1 MARQVRLRLLCSTDW
16 TMLDLAYLVNVTEVA
31 RCRYQ
36 ATLAS
41 PLFCRKPFIFMP
53 VFP

>member
-1 MARQVRLRLLCSTDW
+1 
-16 TMLDLAYLVNVTEVA
+16 MLDLAYLVNVTEVA